1 MCPGPGPGPA
11 GRAGGRQTGT
21 IRICCERKGRGFPL
35 TTPRLISP
43 GRPRPHPIHCSMQ
56 SDAAQPWLACDDPC
70 VPVCA
75 RRDRERFHGQNGRD
89 SSAAGE
95 AGQGQDRDGDGR
107 QQSVTHHHPQ
117 EHKAIRPG
125 TIRSRRSDPIRPSYD
140 EPGRIL

>member
-1 MCPGPGPGPA
+1 M
-11 GRAGGRQTGT
+11 
-21 IRICCERKGRGFPL
+21 IR
-35 TTPRLISP
+35 
-43 GRPRPHPIHCSMQ
+43 
-56 SDAAQPWLACDDPC
+56 
-70 VPVCA
+70 VCA

-95 AGQGQDRDGDGR
+95 AGQGQDRDGDGDGDGR